1 MEKNMSKQTPQLPA
15 SALRHAPK
23 RENFQSE
30 EEYEEALAFFRH
42 RTNHLLRV
50 SPQK

>member
-1 MEKNMSKQTPQLPA
+1 MSKQTLQLPQ

-23 RENFQSE
+23 RENFKSD

-42 RTNHLLRV
+42 RTKHLLRV
-50 SPQK
+50 SHEK